1 MSARLARDPTYR
13 PIADYGLIGNGRTA
27 ALVARD
33 GSIDWCCWPTFDSP
47 AVFCRLLDAAKGGW
61 FRVGPVDLAEVTR
74 CYAGATNVLTTS
86 FRTATGQV
94 RLTDFMPVP
103 NGARSSAHRML
114 RLVEGLDGR
123 VPLQVEFAPTF
134 DYARVDTSVER
145 CSDGAVAHSRQES
158 LRLHCTVP
166 LQQAAWG
173 LVGRA
178 EISAGDRWWMA
189 LTYGADEDLRTS
201 GSELAD
207 PEAVL
212 DQTLRYWEE
221 WSARCTYA
229 LAYHEAVRRSA
240 LVLKLLTFE
249 PTGAV
254 VAAPTTSLPE
264 ALGGIRNW
272 DYRYTWL
279 RDSALILY
287 ALQSVGY
294 HEEAMHFFDW
304 LEASC
309 LTCRGGPQILYRI
322 DGSADV
328 PERLLDHLAGYR
340 DSSPVRIGN
349 AAVEQIQLDIY
360 GEVVDAVDYCYRH
373 LPRPI
378 APPIWEVV
386 AGLVN
391 RAAER
396 WREPDAGIWEVRG
409 HQKHFLYSKLY
420 CWVALDRGIRLATT
434 AGLRCDLSRWCRI
447 RDEIRHAIETEGY
460 NHKVGAFTQAF
471 GESAL
476 DAAALILPLVGFLP
490 ASDPRM
496 RSTVDRIQAELTANG
511 LVYRYLT
518 EDGLSGREATFGL
531 CTLWLADNL
540 ALQGRTDQAR
550 TLFERVLH
558 YSNDVGLL
566 SEEVEP
572 VSGELLGNFPQGF
585 THLALIRSALTIMQ
599 ADAKISELPPKAR
612 HGL

>member
-33 GSIDWCCWPTFDSP
+33 GSIDWCCWPAFDSP
-47 AVFCRLLDAAKGGW
+47 AVFCRLLDAVKGGW
-61 FRVGPVDLAEVTR
+61 FRVGPVDLTEATR
-74 CYAGATNVLTTS
+74 CYAGATNVLTTT

-94 RLTDFMPVP
+94 RLTDFMPGP
-103 NGARSSAHRML
+103 DPAGSSPHRVL
-114 RLVEGLDGR
+114 RLIEGLAGR
-123 VPLQVEFAPTF
+123 LPVQVEFAPTF
-134 DYARVDTSVER
+134 DYARAGTSIER
-145 CSDGAVAHSRQES
+145 CPDGAVARSGRES
-158 LRLHCTVP
+158 LRLHCSVP
-166 LQQAAWG
+166 LQPDACG
-173 LVGRA
+173 LVGRT
-178 EISAGDRWWMA
+178 EVSAGDRWWIT
-189 LTYGADEDLRTS
+189 LTYGAD
-201 GSELAD
+201 AD
-207 PEAVL
+207 PMISTGEVIDAEAAL
-212 DQTLRYWEE
+212 DRTLRYWQE
-221 WSARCTYA
+221 WSARCAYD

-264 ALGGIRNW
+264 AIGGIRNW

-279 RDSALILY
+279 RDSALMLY
-287 ALQSVGY
+287 ALQTIGY
-294 HEEAMHFFDW
+294 HQEAMHFFDW
-304 LEASC
+304 LESSC
-309 LTCRGGPQILYRI
+309 LACCGGPQILYRI
-322 DGSADV
+322 DRSADV
-328 PERLLDHLAGYR
+328 SEQILSHLAGYR
-340 DSSPVRIGN
+340 HSSPVRIGN
-349 AAVEQIQLDIY
+349 AAVDQVQLDIY

-378 APPIWEVV
+378 APQTWDVV
-386 AGLVN
+386 AGLVDQ
-391 RAAER
+391 AAER
-396 WREPDAGIWEVRG
+396 WKEPDAGIWEVRG
-409 HQKHFLYSKLY
+409 RQKHFLYSKLY

-460 NHKVGAFTQAF
+460 NQKVGAFTQAF

-476 DAAALILPLVGFLP
+476 DAAALVLPLVGFLP

-572 VSGELLGNFPQGF
+572 ISGELLGNFPQGF
-585 THLALIRSALTIMQ
+585 THLGLIRSALTIVQ
-599 ADAKISELPPKAR
+599 ADAEVAKLPPKAR
-612 HGL
+612 HGR